1 MHALLIALISL
12 FFSFHHYLARA
23 AILGNERNGVRT
35 VYQFPNGTWLE
46 NIAVRANGQLL
57 VSLLTTPGLYQIDP
71 STIEAPILIHRFPG
85 TGALGIAEITPD
97 VFAVAAGNV
106 TVTATIPGTY
116 SVWKVDMRTFDASN
130 GSPATVA
137 KIADI
142 PEAQILNGATLLSQD
157 SGIVLFADSIGGV
170 VWGLD
175 TRTGEYAKLL
185 EDPLMKPG
193 AGPASIGINGIHV
206 RDRFVYFTNSAQIV
220 LARVPVHAANGT
232 AAGAFEVVAR
242 PNASFVDD
250 FVLTPR
256 DTAFVATNRDN
267 TIIEVYTAGENAGT
281 SRIVEGSVDSTAF
294 AGTTAATFGRTV
306 SDRKVLYVTTS
317 GAFNGSFVEGAKV
330 LMVDTTLLD

>member
-1 MHALLIALISL
+1 MHASLIALLSL
-12 FFSFHHYLARA
+12 FFSFHHHLARA
-23 AILGNERNGVRT
+23 VILENEPKGVRT

-57 VSLLTTPGLYQIDP
+57 VSLLTTPELYQIDP
-71 STIEAPILIHRFPG
+71 TTTEVPTLIHRFPG
-85 TGALGIAEITPD
+85 TGTLGIAEITPD

-106 TVTATIPGTY
+106 TVTATTPGTY
-116 SVWKVDMRTFDASN
+116 SVWKVDMRTFNASN
-130 GSPATVA
+130 SSPASIT

-142 PEAQILNGATLLSQD
+142 PEAQILNGAALLSQD

-175 TRTGEYAKLL
+175 TRTGEYAKVL

-193 AGPASIGINGIHV
+193 AGPGSIGINGIHV
-206 RDRFVYFTNSAQIV
+206 RDRFVYFTNSAQVV

-250 FVLTPR
+250 FALTPK

-267 TIIEVYTAGENAGT
+267 TIIEVYTDGENAGT
-281 SRIVEGSVDSTAF
+281 SRIVEGSVDSSAF
-294 AGTTAATFGRTV
+294 LGTTSAAFGRTV

-317 GAFNGSFVEGAKV
+317 GALNGSFVEGAKV
-330 LMVDTTLLD
+330 LAALLG